1 LVVPYHVYAK
11 SGAGSF
17 SVIVETAREAIAKA
31 AEFVEDGHAEAV
43 IKDLAGNVLPHPSV
57 SALADGEDGASS

>member
-1 LVVPYHVYAK
+1 MPYHVFSK

-31 AEFVEDGHAEAV
+31 AQFVQEGHPEVV
-43 IKDLAGNVLPHPSV
+43 IKDLAGNVLSHPAV
-57 SALADGEDGASS
+57 TALADGEGGGSR